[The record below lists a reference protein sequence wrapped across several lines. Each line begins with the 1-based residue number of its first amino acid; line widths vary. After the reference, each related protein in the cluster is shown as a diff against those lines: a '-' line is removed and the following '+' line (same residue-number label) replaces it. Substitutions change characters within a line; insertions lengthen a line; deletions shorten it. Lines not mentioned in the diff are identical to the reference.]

1 MKTINGT
8 LLLKCLRYAFGNIAN
23 HSVELNKLN
32 VFPVPDGD
40 TGYNMSRAMSGI
52 TGVKESESASTVLC
66 NATDSILRN
75 SRGNS
80 GTILAV
86 FFLGLYEKLSDKEE
100 LDSNDIIEGFIN
112 GYKTSYKSVEKPKEG
127 TILTVIADCVKG
139 GVKDSIEETLISMKL
154 EAYESVQRTPSL
166 LPILKKNHVV
176 DSGGLGFYYFIEGM
190 QKAVAGEEEILLKE
204 VASFDE
210 SMGDDIH
217 DDEDEGYNFCV
228 EGIIKKSN
236 SYFGMNK
243 ADKLQQALTKQGGSI
258 VFIETPSLVK
268 FHIHCDDE
276 SGIRETI
283 KPYGEA
289 IDYKV
294 DNLRFEVSERFE
306 HKEYDFIVCTDG
318 EGFNTI
324 YNDFGITNTLTNAR
338 FQDVSYDELYK
349 AISLNNSDTIFIL
362 PNNKNVIPTCS
373 LILTKTTKHV
383 LVIPTTTQAEGIAV
397 LERFDE
403 SATPEENEHNMLEA
417 LDNIKSLRIAIAQK
431 EYEDGSIKVNT
442 GNWVLYNKTTII
454 DGNDNLNNLVPS
466 IGSIAN
472 GMNNIN
478 IYYGDDISEELA
490 NEFYEKLAQFVG
502 RKIDVNLIEGGQK
515 TYALLIVLEKY

>member
-1 MKTINGT
+1 MKTINGP
-8 LLLKCLRYAFGNIAN
+8 LLLKGLKYAFGNITN

-52 TGVKESESASTVLC
+52 PSVKESESTSIVLC
-66 NATDSILRN
+66 NVTDSVLKN

-86 FFLGLYEKLSDKEE
+86 FFLGLYETLSDKDV
-100 LDSNDIIEGFIN
+100 LDSNDIIEGCIS
-112 GYKTSYKSVEKPKEG
+112 GYKASYKSVEKPKDG

-139 GVKDSIEETLISMKL
+139 GAKDSIEETLLSMKL
-154 EAYESVQRTPSL
+154 EAYESVQRTPEL
-166 LPILKKNHVV
+166 LPVLKKNHVV
-176 DSGGLGFYYFIEGM
+176 DSGGLGFYYLIEGLE
-190 QKAVAGEEEILLKE
+190 KAISGSEEIILNE
-204 VASFDE
+204 VSSFDE

-217 DDEDEGYNFCV
+217 DDEDEEFNYCV

-236 SYFGMNK
+236 SLYGMNK
-243 ADKLQQALTKQGGSI
+243 AGKLHDSLGKCGGSI

-268 FHIHCDDE
+268 FHIHCNDE
-276 SGIRETI
+276 NAIRETI

-294 DNLRFEVSERFE
+294 DNLRFEVIERFE

-362 PNNKNVIPTCS
+362 PNSKNVIPTCS

-383 LVIPTTTQAEGIAV
+383 VVIPTTTQAEGIAV
-397 LERFDE
+397 IERFDE
-403 SATPEENEHNMLEA
+403 TATPEENEQNMLQA
-417 LDNIKSLRIAIAQK
+417 LESIKSLKIAIAQK
-431 EYEDGSIKVNT
+431 EYEDGSIKIST
-442 GNWVLYNKTTII
+442 GHWVLYNKNEIV
-454 DGNDNLNNLVPS
+454 DGNDDLMGLVPS
-466 IGSIAN
+466 IGALSSDI
-472 GMNNIN
+472 NNIN
-478 IYYGDDISEELA
+478 IYFGDNIDESTA
-490 NEFYEKLAQFVG
+490 NDFCDKLSNFVG
-502 RKIDVNLIEGGQK
+502 RKVDVNLIEGGQK
-515 TYALLIVLEKY
+515 AYALLIVLEKY